1 MESIRTLLILI
12 PALPLVAVLVT
23 AVLGPRVL
31 RGGSHWPTILAI
43 GGAFLVSLALLFQ
56 VHTQAEYQ
64 QRISEDVVREHEV
77 VGAAYKHVGYEQVY
91 TLWNWATV
99 DSAYEKDGET
109 YDFSIDVALRA
120 DALTAMMLSMV
131 TFISLL
137 VAIYS
142 RGYMHDDPGYWRFY
156 TYISLFVFSM
166 TMLVSVSNFLL
177 LYVFWEAVGACSYLL
192 IGFWYQKPEAVAAGK
207 KAFLVNRV
215 GDFGFVLGLFLIW
228 TTYGSL
234 NYHDV
239 VAADGVV
246 QSVGVL
252 GQTRL
257 ADSTLYVGGGVGLAI
272 CLLLL
277 AGACGKSAQF
287 PLQVWLPDA
296 MEGPTPVSALIHAA
310 TMVTAGI
317 YMIVRCAPLFFA
329 SLYNGYLLGPFEIPE
344 FLIERAGGLREFTIL
359 LNGFHVVAI
368 IGGITALIAGII
380 AVTQNDLKRVL
391 AYSTVSQLGFMFLA
405 LGVGSLAGMVAAMF
419 HLFTHAF
426 FKALLFLGAGS
437 VMHSM
442 GGVIDM
448 RRFGGLRRIMPI
460 THWTFLA
467 GCLALSGI
475 FPLAGFWSKD
485 AILAAI
491 YDAAHSEQGNL
502 VDYVLYSAL
511 YYVASFAAFLTA
523 FYMFRA
529 FYLTFYGEEEVPPE
543 AHGHAH
549 ESPGSMT
556 VPLVILAI
564 CSVGVG
570 YLFHAGHTFEHLID
584 STPSLAFIST
594 HEAVSH
600 AEFHWDIAIQS
611 SVLALAG
618 VALASFFYLG
628 DLTPIRWLA
637 RNLRTVYRLSYHK
650 MYFDEIYAFLIVRP
664 TAALAKCCYWI
675 DRNVIDALVDATGR
689 LVLRVGSMFRGLQSG
704 LVQFYGL
711 VMLLGL
717 LVLFITLPDVVETF
731 AEWQENVNK
740 WFTGDTTAFRDK

>member
-1 MESIRTLLILI
+1 MDSIRTLLILV

-23 AVLGPRVL
+23 AALGPRVL
-31 RGGSHWPTILAI
+31 RGGSHWPSILAI
-43 GGAFLVSLALLFQ
+43 GGAFVVSVALLFQ
-56 VHTQAEYQ
+56 VQTHAEHQ
-64 QRISEDVVREHEV
+64 QQTDEADT
-77 VGAAYKHVGYEQVY
+77 AQQTVGYEQVY

-99 DSAYEKDGET
+99 DSAYEKDGQT

-142 RGYMHDDPGYWRFY
+142 RGYMHGDPGYWRFY

-207 KAFLVNRV
+207 KAFLVNRI
-215 GDFGFVLGLFLIW
+215 GDFGFALGLFLIW

-239 VAADGVV
+239 VAADGAV

-257 ADSTLYVGGGVGLAI
+257 ADSTLYVGGGIGLAI

-310 TMVTAGI
+310 TMVTAGA

-329 SLYNGYLLGPFEIPE
+329 SLYNGYLLGSFDVPE
-344 FLIERAGGLREFTIL
+344 FLVEKVGGLRELEIY

-368 IGGITALIAGII
+368 VGGITALIAGII

-405 LGVGSLAGMVAAMF
+405 LGIGSLAGMVAGMF

-437 VMHSM
+437 VMHAM

-467 GCLALSGI
+467 GCLALAGI

-485 AILAAI
+485 AILGAI
-491 YDAAHSEQGNL
+491 HDTAHSSHGNL
-502 VDYVLYSAL
+502 VDYAL
-511 YYVASFAAFLTA
+511 YTTLFYVASFAAFLTA

-529 FYLTFYGEEEVPPE
+529 FYLTFYGKEEVPPE

-564 CSVGVG
+564 CSLIVG
-570 YLFHAGHTFEHLID
+570 YVLHARHAFTHLID
-584 STPSLAFIST
+584 STPSLAFISR
-594 HEAVSH
+594 HEAVSP

-611 SVLALAG
+611 SLIAIAG

-628 DLTPIRWLA
+628 DLEPIRWLS
-637 RNLRTVYRLSYHK
+637 RKVRPLYQLSYHK
-650 MYFDEIYAFLIVRP
+650 MFFDEIYSFLIVRP
-664 TAALAKCCYWI
+664 TGAMAKCCYWV
-675 DRNVIDALVDATGR
+675 DRYVIDALVDATGR
-689 LVLRVGSMFRGLQSG
+689 LALRIGAIFRSLQSG
-704 LVQFYGL
+704 LVQFYAL

-717 LVLFITLPDVVETF
+717 LVLFITLPEVLATF
-731 AEWQENVNK
+731 ADWKDQVSG
-740 WFTGDTTAFRDK
+740 WFAGDEAALHEK